1 LNILTQEKIFSS
13 HNANV
18 SRVISSW
25 HYGGRQQW
33 WCRIDAFVNS
43 DVSEVRGIE
52 IANHLKANATELLRQ
67 QLK

>member
-1 LNILTQEKIFSS
+1 LNTDAGEDFCS

-18 SRVISSW
+18 SRVISSL
-25 HYGGRQQW
+25 HYGGAVAVVVPHR
-33 WCRIDAFVNS
+33 CFVNS

-52 IANHLKANATELLRQ
+52 IANHLKSNATELLRQ